1 MKLYKARVGDKIIIK
16 SLDGL
21 KNFNLAPEKF
31 SLRIGEM
38 YKIEDLSNGVI
49 LRRGGRLIALGKE
62 LLNVIEVNIE
72 SRNRR

>member
-31 SLRIGEM
+31 SLKIGEM

-72 SRNRR
+72 SSNRR

>member
-72 SRNRR
+72 SSNRR